1 VPAADHCDDLFARR
15 TSGVTERQCPGRQ
28 AYLRKAGGGRA
39 GHPGAGVGRCTCN
52 RLQAPPGW
60 ASSSIT
66 HRISGVIIFVAIAFL
81 LSWFDEATSS
91 PAGFAAVAES
101 GMVKF
106 LLWLILCAV
115 SYHFFAGIKHLL
127 LDFHIA
133 DTVEAG
139 EMASKIS
146 VGSAAVV
153 ALLLGIWIW

>member
-1 VPAADHCDDLFARR
+1 MEASAMSTQPGARR
-15 TSGVTERQCPGRQ
+15 PVERPINLDISKFSFPF
-28 AYLRKAGGGRA
+28 AALA
-39 GHPGAGVGRCTCN
+39 
-52 RLQAPPGW
+52 
-60 ASSSIT
+60 SIT
-66 HRISGVIIFVAIAFL
+66 HRISGVIMFVAIAFL
-81 LSWFDEATSS
+81 LSWFDEATAS
-91 PAGFAAVAES
+91 PEGFAAIADS

-139 EMASKIS
+139 EKAAKIA
-146 VGSAAVV
+146 VGTAAVV